1 MCFVTFFWLLF
12 FLRTYVEQNIFFLFF
27 LFRAGKFSSPT
38 LPNKCQDFT
47 LLVSSRGGRDG
58 VIHPG
63 GVNHGDMC
71 LTPEHGQIHPGL
83 LNIYHEIAERRPIC
97 HVARGSPELHGELG
111 LYGRRVVHCVPQ
123 FLKDGVDAGVY
134 RIPGG
139 LLAPPPRG
147 LRPLLV
153 DVGLGVGSFHPRPP
167 VRPGGGEYPRQAG
180 GECLVP
186 LALAFV

>member
-1 MCFVTFFWLLF
+1 
-12 FLRTYVEQNIFFLFF
+12 
-27 LFRAGKFSSPT
+27 
-38 LPNKCQDFT
+38 
-47 LLVSSRGGRDG
+47 
-58 VIHPG
+58 
-63 GVNHGDMC
+63 
-71 LTPEHGQIHPGL
+71 
-83 LNIYHEIAERRPIC
+83 
-97 HVARGSPELHGELG
+97 
-111 LYGRRVVHCVPQ
+111 VPQ